1 MSTAVKVN
9 DPEGRWL
16 GNVKAGDTKRQAL
29 ERLGVGVAGGL
40 FDKEG
45 IGLLHDECVVV
56 EGGPY
61 VFRSIVSSL
70 PQQSHPIVDVTIA
83 WMNSVSDAVE
93 RHADYGG
100 NNILQ
105 LAEFL
110 KTGPSNRAPI
120 HQTCFHKWKTV
131 VPEPELLKYFQPVSG
146 GDSCQA
152 LSDVLTVLLLYP
164 MHSLVGENEDG
175 YHGRIDQCIS
185 EVLFSFAP
193 QFKLRRNSAQDSSS
207 YPLKRPDFSATI
219 LGKGCYFR
227 GEEKKLDSNEDPR
240 VELYLKLQDNWP
252 FPGLP
257 FVLGYYSVGAMV
269 TFCTVSNS
277 DAQPLHDLTLDLNN
291 AQARLRC
298 WNAVRNIARVIK
310 FMASNF
316 NSLSPHDLQDLER
329 THSRPT
335 DWSRKIS
342 FSGGHVLK
350 QIYLRDQETQAKLD
364 RCQAVLDILRNG
376 IEGVQPLISV
386 NLSSS
391 VEDRAKRRR
400 ILPCMY
406 LVTAFGVPIARVSS
420 TSELREIVRFLLTTV
435 ERLHNAGITHR
446 DIRLANIV
454 RNGDNCYGLI
464 DWDDSVL
471 GLQSL
476 PNADVAHLAKETHA
490 PEMFVENGTHDR
502 TVDLWSIGYLVHTSM
517 EFADATLVAL
527 KNKLMM
533 ESHHRP
539 SITEAL
545 QMLQGDGVPV
555 TTQR

>member
-1 MSTAVKVN
+1 MTAVKVN

-70 PQQSHPIVDVTIA
+70 PQQQQSHPIVDVTIA

-193 QFKLRRNSAQDSSS
+193 EFKLRRNSVESC
-207 YPLKRPDFSATI
+207 PLKRPDFSATI

-240 VELYLKLQDNWP
+240 VEL
-252 FPGLP
+252 
-257 FVLGYYSVGAMV
+257 
-269 TFCTVSNS
+269 
-277 DAQPLHDLTLDLNN
+277 
-291 AQARLRC
+291 
-298 WNAVRNIARVIK
+298 
-310 FMASNF
+310 
-316 NSLSPHDLQDLER
+316 
-329 THSRPT
+329 
-335 DWSRKIS
+335 
-342 FSGGHVLK
+342 
-350 QIYLRDQETQAKLD
+350 
-364 RCQAVLDILRNG
+364 
-376 IEGVQPLISV
+376 
-386 NLSSS
+386 
-391 VEDRAKRRR
+391 
-400 ILPCMY
+400 
-406 LVTAFGVPIARVSS
+406 
-420 TSELREIVRFLLTTV
+420 
-435 ERLHNAGITHR
+435 
-446 DIRLANIV
+446 
-454 RNGDNCYGLI
+454 
-464 DWDDSVL
+464 
-471 GLQSL
+471 
-476 PNADVAHLAKETHA
+476 
-490 PEMFVENGTHDR
+490 
-502 TVDLWSIGYLVHTSM
+502 
-517 EFADATLVAL
+517 
-527 KNKLMM
+527 
-533 ESHHRP
+533 
-539 SITEAL
+539 
-545 QMLQGDGVPV
+545 
-555 TTQR
+555 